1 MENKNLKNYQI
12 SQNFNYIANLNIYY
26 SQHKTHTSH
35 HNIHHS
41 PPSAYSSGI
50 TLVAL
55 VVTIIVLLILSS
67 VTISSLLGDDGIIK
81 KAQNAI
87 QTTTTATTDET
98 QALNSLINQLIEET
112 EIKPKIEK
120 IETTSTLNTITLK
133 TYAKNA
139 KNGIYTYYIGSTEED
154 LEEKGRN
161 ETGEYE
167 FNGLTPSTKYY
178 IKVKVETN
186 EGANEKIE
194 SKVTADNILPTILN
208 EEVKV
213 SAKTPTSLTIEA
225 RAEDADGDKLVYRL
239 YVEKELKATSQ
250 EIASGAATTLT
261 VNNLANYT
269 EYTYYVTA
277 SDAYDTTTSESK
289 VGKTQCPG
297 GIAAECRGYCNRNGN
312 MYPI

>member
-1 MENKNLKNYQI
+1 MKVNYHSKTNKEILKL
-12 SQNFNYIANLNIYY
+12 QN
-26 SQHKTHTSH
+26 HTLHTPHFSH
-35 HNIHHS
+35 FKNHCS
-41 PPSAYSSGI
+41 KGI

-55 VVTIIVLLILSS
+55 VVTIIVLLILAG
-67 VTISSLLGDDGIIK
+67 VTLTVLFSDDGIIK
-81 KAQNAI
+81 KAQQAKEI
-87 QTTTTATTDET
+87 TTTSTTDET
-98 QALNSLINQLIEET
+98 QALNALINQLIEET
-112 EIKPKIEK
+112 ELKPKIEK

-154 LEEKGRN
+154 LEEKGSN

-167 FNGLTPSTKYY
+167 FNGLTPSTTYY

-194 SKVTADNILPTILN
+194 SKVTADNSLPTILN

-225 RAEDADGDKLVYRL
+225 RAEDTDGDKLVYRL
-239 YVEKELKATSQ
+239 YVEEELKATSQ
-250 EIASGAATTLT
+250 EITSGAATTLT
-261 VNNLANYT
+261 VNNLANYK
-269 EYTYYVTA
+269 EYTYYVTV

-297 GIAAECRGYCNRNGN
+297 GKATKCRGYCDRNGN
-312 MYPI
+312 MYPL

>member
-1 MENKNLKNYQI
+1 MGNKNLKKHQI
-12 SQNFNYIANLNIYY
+12 SQNFDYKQNSNIYY
-26 SQHKTHTSH
+26 LQHNTH
-35 HNIHHS
+35 
-41 PPSAYSSGI
+41 SSGI

-55 VVTIIVLLILSS
+55 VVTIIVLLILAGI
-67 VTISSLLGDDGIIK
+67 TITLLFNDNGIIN
-81 KAQNAI
+81 KAQQAI
-87 QTTTTATTDET
+87 ETTTTATTDET
-98 QALNSLINQLIEET
+98 QALNALINQLIEQT
-112 EIKPKIEK
+112 EIRPKIEK

-139 KNGIYTYYIGSTEED
+139 KNGIYTYYIGATEED

-225 RAEDADGDKLVYRL
+225 RAEDADGNKLVYRL
-239 YVEKELKATSQ
+239 YVEEELKATSQ
-250 EIASGAATTLT
+250 EIASGAITTLT

-269 EYTYYVTA
+269 EYTYYVTV
-277 SDAYDTTTSESK
+277 SDEYDTTTSESK
-289 VGKTQCPG
+289 IGKTQCPG
-297 GIAAECRGYCNRNGN
+297 GIATKCRGYCNRNGH